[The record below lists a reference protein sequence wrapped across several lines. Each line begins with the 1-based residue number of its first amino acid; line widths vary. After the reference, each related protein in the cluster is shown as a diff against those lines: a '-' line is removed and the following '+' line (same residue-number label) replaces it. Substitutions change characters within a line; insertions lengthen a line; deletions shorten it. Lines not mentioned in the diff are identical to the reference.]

1 MTIDNINEKI
11 IFKSL
16 AKPQKCS
23 KQIGRWLLVLLILGL
38 LFYFYTLGHLTGL
51 LNFLLLLTFAV
62 LFIAVL
68 YGLVYNFFIHDSK
81 NKNYLYLLTEQHIII
96 AKDSIIIKNEKIINF
111 KMIQICREK
120 NNYGDVIL
128 FKVNYNNIAN
138 NLFPKQNKIELL
150 GVESPRELV
159 NLIHNI
165 NHDIYV
171 FDDKFKKSSKNEEV

>member
-23 KQIGRWLLVLLILGL
+23 KQIGRWLLVIIILSL

-51 LNFLLLLTFAV
+51 LNFLLLLTFGV
-62 LFIAVL
+62 LFIAVF
-68 YGLVYNFFIHDSK
+68 YGLIYNLFIHDNK
-81 NKNYLYLLTEQHIII
+81 NKKYLYLLTEQHLIM
-96 AKDSIIIKNEKIINF
+96 AKDSIIIKNEEINNF
-111 KMIQICREK
+111 NMIQICREK

-150 GVESPRELV
+150 GVENPRGLV
-159 NLIHNI
+159 DLILKI
-165 NHDIYV
+165 NPNIYV
-171 FDDKFKKSSKNEEV
+171 YDDKFKHPNKNN